1 MLKWILGIILVLVV
15 AVMGTCWYGY
25 SKLTSE
31 GQTATVLVA
40 TTPDRAWR
48 YYTMPDSFRVWQD
61 STMRVTFSTDSTELT
76 VGDTVWLDS
85 QVRTPTGS
93 TSRMT
98 WVLEQMDMPRTLV
111 WAARDDSTRAEIVR
125 RTDSIVVEGTG
136 LRLVTVI
143 DSPAMDSIASSDSVG
158 GLSGRLLR
166 GAGKMAAGAMR
177 MLAQA
182 DLERLKVRLETP

>member
-1 MLKWILGIILVLVV
+1 MLKWILGIILLLVV
-15 AVMGTCWYGY
+15 VVVGTCWYGY
-25 SKLTSE
+25 SKLTGA
-31 GQTATVLVA
+31 GQTASVIVA
-40 TTPDRAWR
+40 TTPDRVWR

-61 STMRVTFSTDSTELT
+61 SSSRVTFSTDSANLA
-76 VGDTVWLDS
+76 VGDTVWLES
-85 QVRTPTGS
+85 QMRTPTGS

-125 RTDSIVVEGTG
+125 RTDSIVVDGTV
-136 LRLVTVI
+136 LRLVTVLA
-143 DSPAMDSIASSDSVG
+143 SPAMDSIAASDSVG
-158 GLSGRLLR
+158 GLSGRLLK

-182 DLERLKVRLETP
+182 DLERLKARLETP